1 MSEEI
6 SIHGKVLRNY
16 SKHDSNLR
24 LITNLWGGVGS
35 VKVDAS

>member
-1 MSEEI
+1 MSDEI
-6 SIHGKVLRNY
+6 SLLGKLLRNY

-35 VKVDAS
+35 VKVDAV